1 MSKDSDSQG
10 QAKPSKHGTPLYM
23 RESVFDE
30 GQAGHVRCHWPCTAN
45 GQLHHGG
52 SPDRSVFS
60 PSGSCLMTS
69 SSWLPF
75 GPQAK
80 RELEIFHMP

>member
-1 MSKDSDSQG
+1 
-10 QAKPSKHGTPLYM
+10 M
-23 RESVFDE
+23 RAMLDMCAVTSPALHE
-30 GQAGHVRCHWPCTAN
+30 
-45 GQLHHGG
+45 QLHVG